1 MPLFW
6 SVERDGDA
14 VVAICP
20 EPLRAPGSTRPAWMG
35 SCAEAIRDELRL
47 LPAVPGTLLA
57 ATQTRAAGGGAWE
70 SSLLSHRG
78 LPQAHVQAGLRLAL
92 LPRSERGVELRYRRA
107 PIAAESADAG
117 AVIGRLRVP
126 LTAHY
131 ELQAGEL
138 AWLAAPADAQ
148 VGLALHA
155 RFTEGAAEVHGT
167 VELIEVLLE
176 RARADLTGAGPALDL
191 RAIELTFAPGDSALL
206 EVELRAMPEP
216 EAPAGPSPDDV
227 GA

>member
-20 EPLRAPGSTRPAWMG
+20 EPLRAPGSTRPAWMAG
-35 SCAEAIRDELRL
+35 CAEAIRDELRL

-57 ATQTRAAGGGAWE
+57 ATQTRVPGGGAWE
-70 SSLLSHRG
+70 ASLLSHRG

-92 LPRSERGVELRYRRA
+92 LPPAERGVELRYRRA
-107 PIAAESADAG
+107 SIAAVGAG
-117 AVIGRLRVP
+117 AVIARLRVA

-138 AWLAAPADAQ
+138 AWLAAPPADAHA
-148 VGLALHA
+148 GLSLHA
-155 RFTEGAAEVHGT
+155 RFTEGAAEVHGS

-176 RARADLTGAGPALDL
+176 RARTDLTGAGAALDL
-191 RAIELTFAPGDSALL
+191 RAIELTFAPGDPALL
-206 EVELRAMPEP
+206 EVELRAIP
-216 EAPAGPSPDDV
+216 EAEAPVGTSRDDV

>member
-20 EPLRAPGSTRPAWMG
+20 EPLRAPGSTRPAWMTG
-35 SCAEAIRDELRL
+35 CAEAIRDELRL

-57 ATQTRAAGGGAWE
+57 ATQTRVPGGGAWE
-70 SSLLSHRG
+70 ACLLSHRG
-78 LPQAHVQAGLRLAL
+78 LPQAHVQSGLRLAL
-92 LPRSERGVELRYRRA
+92 LPPAERGVELRYRRA
-107 PIAAESADAG
+107 PIAAVGADAG
-117 AVIGRLRVP
+117 AVVARLRVA

-138 AWLAAPADAQ
+138 AWLAAPPDAHA
-148 VGLALHA
+148 GLALHA
-155 RFTEGAAEVHGT
+155 RFTEGAAEVHGS

-176 RARADLTGAGPALDL
+176 RARADLTGAGAALDL
-191 RAIELTFAPGDSALL
+191 RAIELTFAPGDPALL
-206 EVELRAMPEP
+206 EVELRAIP
-216 EAPAGPSPDDV
+216 EAEAPDGPSRDDA